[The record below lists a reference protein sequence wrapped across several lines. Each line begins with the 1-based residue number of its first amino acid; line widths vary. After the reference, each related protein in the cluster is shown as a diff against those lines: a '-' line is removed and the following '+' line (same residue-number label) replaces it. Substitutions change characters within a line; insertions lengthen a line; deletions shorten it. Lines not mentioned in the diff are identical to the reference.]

1 MYYNKLS
8 TVINKGARSSVAG
21 VATVTP
27 VSKAVWQEY
36 PLATPVFQGVNFFLG
51 RRPPAQQLFLADTP
65 PRARQFRIIVTP
77 VSNCLR
83 RC

>member
-51 RRPPAQQLFLADTP
+51 RRPPRSATFFGRHPP
-65 PRARQFRIIVTP
+65 PRSSI
-77 VSNCLR
+77 
-83 RC
+83 